1 MNALVNDGSFST
13 GRCSTLS
20 LSAIPIFFRL
30 LQKRPVRSCYFN
42 RN

>member
-13 GRCSTLS
+13 GRCSILGLS
-20 LSAIPIFFRL
+20 VLPVFFRL
-30 LQKRPVRSCYFN
+30 LQKHPVRSLYFN